1 MVALPWVIL
10 PVALSF
16 AISQVY
22 PIYNPR
28 YVLFVIPALALLAG
42 AGLAALRRTP
52 VGLAVFMVLAV
63 LSVNAHLA
71 IREPDARPDDLR
83 TLAAALSAEQRPGD
97 AVLYA
102 PVNYRLFVAVY
113 GEPYRKLVEPGPRST
128 RVWLVSRRLR
138 GTKWENDP
146 RLKELRREF
155 RGGPTR
161 IFGSVRLTLY
171 TRSRISST
179 A

>member
-1 MVALPWVIL
+1 MV
-10 PVALSF
+10 
-16 AISQVY
+16 
-22 PIYNPR
+22 
-28 YVLFVIPALALLAG
+28 PALALLAG
-42 AGLAALRRTP
+42 AGLAALRRTS
-52 VGLAVFMVLAV
+52 VGLAVFVVLAA

-113 GEPYRKLVEPGPRST
+113 GEPYRKLVEPGPQST

-155 RGGPTR
+155 RRGTDPDIRVGPPHPLHQVAD
-161 IFGSVRLTLY
+161 ILNRL
-171 TRSRISST
+171 RSSPAAGARGLHTEGIR
-179 A
+179 